1 MVFVIEEWVK
11 EAQNDV
17 KNKVHLRLETEKA
30 LGAMREKNKELL
42 SKLIAEER
50 ERRSAEAGLK
60 NAQTQ
65 AEDQRKL
72 LYQTEIELPA
82 SRQLVMDLK
91 VDLQKAKEAAQLAKE
106 AAKAKKQAS
115 CLLDVEETQAKL
127 TEELVK
133 VCRDYWNIT
142 WDEALNAAR
151 VPVDSAW
158 RQPGSIYYHPDIREA
173 PDAIP
178 FLPALAQ
185 ETLEQ
190 PLTAQVALPL
200 PEASKGPSQVG
211 DQG

>member
-1 MVFVIEEWVK
+1 MIEEWVK

-17 KNKVHLRLETEKA
+17 KNKVHFRLKTKKA

-91 VDLQKAKEAAQLAKE
+91 VDLQKAKEAA
-106 AAKAKKQAS
+106 
-115 CLLDVEETQAKL
+115 
-127 TEELVK
+127 
-133 VCRDYWNIT
+133 
-142 WDEALNAAR
+142 
-151 VPVDSAW
+151 
-158 RQPGSIYYHPDIREA
+158 
-173 PDAIP
+173 
-178 FLPALAQ
+178 
-185 ETLEQ
+185 
-190 PLTAQVALPL
+190 
-200 PEASKGPSQVG
+200 
-211 DQG
+211 

>member
-1 MVFVIEEWVK
+1 MIEEWVK

-42 SKLIAEER
+42 SKLITEKR

-72 LYQTEIELPA
+72 LYQTEIELPT

-91 VDLQKAKEAAQLAKE
+91 ADLQKAKEVAQLAKE
-106 AAKAKKQAS
+106 ATKAKKQAS

-133 VCRDYWNIT
+133 VCRDY
-142 WDEALNAAR
+142 
-151 VPVDSAW
+151 
-158 RQPGSIYYHPDIREA
+158 
-173 PDAIP
+173 
-178 FLPALAQ
+178 
-185 ETLEQ
+185 
-190 PLTAQVALPL
+190 
-200 PEASKGPSQVG
+200 
-211 DQG
+211 